1 MRKMKKMMSLLLAVS
16 MIGGLC
22 ACGSSSQPAAST
34 GGSSSAGTTAAGSEA
49 PADKKEGETSQ
60 AEAMGNYKIGIMT
73 DTVSS
78 TEENYRAAMTM
89 KAKYGDLI
97 VTATY
102 PDKSSELETTISN
115 ALSLASDPDVKAIV
129 FCQAIEGTT
138 AAIQKIKE
146 KRPDMLCIVG
156 GMTEDPAVIGAEGV
170 ADICLQKAT
179 EELGIQ
185 MVEGAKERGATRLIH
200 YSFPRQMAMQVIH
213 TRYEAIKAKCEELGI
228 EFMEV
233 MTPDTQSDAG
243 VAGTQQFVLEDV
255 RRKIEEF
262 GPDTAFYATGV
273 AMNEPMIKAVVEGG
287 AIYIL
292 QSDPSPFNGYPA
304 ALGIEIPEDK
314 KGDFQYGLQ
323 QIKEKSTALGM
334 EKRLSTWSFAVYPM
348 FICAGVE
355 YAKAYCEGQT
365 NGKFD
370 PDVLKEKMSEYAKA
384 DIQFSNYVDNNGTK
398 FDNVIYVTGELVDF
412 STFGE

>member
-1 MRKMKKMMSLLLAVS
+1 MKRVLAWILTLALTV
-16 MIGGLC
+16 GLC
-22 ACGSSSQPAAST
+22 ACGSGETAENGNSQ
-34 GGSSSAGTTAAGSEA
+34 SSS
-49 PADKKEGETSQ
+49 GENT
-60 AEAMGNYKIGIMT
+60 NFKIGIMT
-73 DTVSS
+73 DTVSA
-78 TEENYRAAMTM
+78 TEENYRAAQTM
-89 KAKYGDLI
+89 KEKYGDMI

-138 AAIQKIKE
+138 AAIQQIKE

-185 MVEGAKERGATRLIH
+185 MVEGAKKMGAERLIH

-213 TRYEAIKAKCEELGI
+213 TRYEAIKEKCAELGMDFI
-228 EFMEV
+228 EV
-233 MTPDTQSDAG
+233 TTPDTQSDAG

-255 RRKIEEF
+255 RRKIEEY
-262 GPDTAFYATGV
+262 GPDTAFYATAV
-273 AMNEPMIKAVVEGG
+273 AMNEPMIKAVVEGK
-287 AIYIL
+287 AIYVL

-323 QIKEKSTALGM
+323 QIKKKADELGM
-334 EKRLSTWSFAVYPM
+334 SDRLSTWSFAVYPM

-355 YAKAYCEGQT
+355 YAKAWCEGKT
-365 NGKFD
+365 DGKVD
-370 PDVLKEKMSEYAKA
+370 IDVLQQKMKEYAQS
-384 DIQFSNYVDNNGTK
+384 DITFSNYTDNSGNTME
-398 FDNVIYVTGELVDF
+398 NVVFVTGELVDF
-412 STFGE
+412 TTFGQSE